1 MLHTREYGLDRK
13 IEAATP
19 READTQNK
27 HRGGR
32 LCQPEPTLPSSK
44 PHTTPPSAYG
54 VVRYSAWRGAN
65 RRQIVSGRQ
74 ICRQVYACERR
85 VLNIPR
91 WSQGGMFRV
100 HPERAWGKRYGVYG
114 AVTAPAA
121 CVRVRVRARAM
132 ATNDGPRDLFSTAHT
147 QQSAAVMVSPLF
159 AVQRFGAAVCA
170 NHNCT
175 DVYKRISTLTT
186 LRHRGFGGDAAQQEE
201 KEGKRGR

>member
-1 MLHTREYGLDRK
+1 MYTQREL
-13 IEAATP
+13 
-19 READTQNK
+19 
-27 HRGGR
+27 GGSAMEYTAR
-32 LCQPEPTLPSSK
+32 LRHQQ
-44 PHTTPPSAYG
+44 
-54 VVRYSAWRGAN
+54 
-65 RRQIVSGRQ
+65 RR
-74 ICRQVYACERR
+74 AC
-85 VLNIPR
+85 
-91 WSQGGMFRV
+91 G
-100 HPERAWGKRYGVYG
+100 
-114 AVTAPAA
+114 
-121 CVRVRVRARAM
+121 VRVRARAM

>member
-1 MLHTREYGLDRK
+1 MAPHSQPYRVLHTREYGLDRK

-19 READTQNK
+19 READTQDK

-32 LCQPEPTLPSSK
+32 LCQPEPTLPSCK

-85 VLNIPR
+85 VLA
-91 WSQGGMFRV
+91 SQRTSVVARRNVPYTQRELGGSAMEYTARLR
-100 HPERAWGKRYGVYG
+100 HQQQRACG
-114 AVTAPAA
+114 
-121 CVRVRVRARAM
+121 VRVRARAM

-147 QQSAAVMVSPLF
+147 YTQQSAAVMVSPLF
-159 AVQRFGAAVCA
+159 AVQRLCVRTTTIPTTA
-170 NHNCT
+170 CT
-175 DVYKRISTLTT
+175 SGSQLSPP
-186 LRHRGFGGDAAQQEE
+186 
-201 KEGKRGR
+201 